1 MDFETICMMFSMRE
15 PYYGIILSSMNRIPD
30 RTKQTIGVSR
40 SKNVF
45 QLHYNPDFVSQLSVE
60 ETMEVLK
67 HEVLHI
73 AFNHFTLF
81 DTPPMG
87 PQEQMLRNIATD
99 CEVNSYLNTKVFK
112 TIQPCLPENFGWM
125 REQGSLYYYEQLKK
139 KQQEEEQ
146 QQGQAQQPQK
156 PCDGGQGGTSQQQSD
171 PDSTPPTEQ
180 QQSQQGQSPTDQ
192 QPNSPSQQQIQ
203 GQGQEQE
210 QSQSENGTGSSSK
223 ASDWLQDALGNSQH
237 IDDHSEWP
245 DTDSEA
251 EKEELQS
258 AIDDMLVFAADE
270 TEKGCGK
277 VPGELQGK
285 IQLLRE
291 KKRPKPVADWKRFF
305 RRYLGNEYSE
315 TIRKSKKRESRRF
328 PDAAG
333 NRHRRKSKILVAID
347 TSGSVSMPEYQEFF
361 GQIHTLRDT
370 TNFHILECDSRIQ
383 YEYDYKGK
391 PNATLHGGGG
401 TSFQPCV
408 DYFNEHKKDYEAL
421 VYFTDGCAPIPSDT
435 PADTLWVISSKG
447 KKDRLRYMVNG
458 AKVVFI
464 PPKTA

>member
-45 QLHYNPDFVSQLSVE
+45 QLRYNPDFVSKLSVE

-81 DTPPMG
+81 DTPPIG

-112 TIQPCLPENFGWM
+112 TTRPCLPENFGWR
-125 REQGSLYYYEQLKK
+125 REEGSLYYYEQLKK
-139 KQQEEEQ
+139 RQQEEEQ
-146 QQGQAQQPQK
+146 QQQAQQPQK
-156 PCDGGQGGTSQQQSD
+156 PCDGGLGGTPQQQNVSD
-171 PDSTPPTEQ
+171 NSQPPEQ
-180 QQSQQGQSPTDQ
+180 QPQQGQQPSVNQ
-192 QPNSPSQQQIQ
+192 QPDSSNQSQ
-203 GQGQEQE
+203 G
-210 QSQSENGTGSSSK
+210 QSQSGNGTGGSGRAK
-223 ASDWLQDALGNSQH
+223 DWLQDALGSSQH

-285 IQLLRE
+285 INLLRE

-383 YEYDYKGK
+383 YEYYYKGK

-435 PADTLWVISSKG
+435 PTDTLWVISSKG